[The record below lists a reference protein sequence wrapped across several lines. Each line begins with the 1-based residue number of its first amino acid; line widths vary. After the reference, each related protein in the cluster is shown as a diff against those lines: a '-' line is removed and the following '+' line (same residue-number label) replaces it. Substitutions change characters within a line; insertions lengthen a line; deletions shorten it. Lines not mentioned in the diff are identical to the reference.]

1 MTSRSNNINN
11 HFHDKS
17 CCTLIY
23 GTHYFADI
31 SPNIHYTLY
40 QPRLSYIE
48 LAPTVFII
56 SMSLNIILALHLSEK
71 KSEIPAA
78 WLFWSGLWEI
88 MAV

>member
-1 MTSRSNNINN
+1 MIKVVVHSYME
-11 HFHDKS
+11 
-17 CCTLIY
+17 LIILQ
-23 GTHYFADI
+23 TC
-31 SPNIHYTLY
+31 PNIYYTLY

-56 SMSLNIILALHLSEK
+56 SMSLNIILALNLSEK

-88 MAV
+88 IAV